1 MRILIIDD
9 SIDKISEL
17 TKLINDSLP
26 KVHIETS
33 ENITNAITLFQNQ
46 QTYNLAVVDVF
57 IPLRKGEEPKRNG
70 GELLIKELYRKQD
83 SLNVP
88 NYIIGLTQ
96 YEEGLLEN
104 FSTIWKIIKFEY
116 NSNVWKNSFSQLLTH
131 INSTVFFDYK
141 EKKIKPSVYVEGIT
155 DKIYLDITLDVFYA
169 QFKDSF
175 DILSQKSAGA
185 NWVANQVAIWAIS
198 KKKYSDGEY
207 VLAIGLLDSDEAGIK
222 ARKDIFDR
230 IKTENEQKCFKLIN
244 INQGYSQ
251 ELIEFYKKGCKI
263 EVEIE
268 SLFPIEVLM
277 YAEKQG
283 WLEHRSPT
291 FVENPK
297 DWKQHEETSLSYIM
311 KKGISNDQSL
321 YLKKVKRNNKME
333 FCNYVK
339 SLEKKEEIFS
349 NFKLL
354 IENII
359 KELKLT

>member
-17 TKLINDSLP
+17 TKLINESYP
-26 KVHIETS
+26 EAYIETS
-33 ENITNAITLFQNQ
+33 ENITSAINLFQNQ
-46 QTYNLAVVDVF
+46 QIYNLAVVDVF

-70 GELLIKELYRKQD
+70 GELLIKELYRKQET
-83 SLNVP
+83 LNLP

-96 YEEGLLEN
+96 YDEGLLEN
-104 FSTIWKIIKFEY
+104 FSSIWKIIKFEY
-116 NSNVWKNSFSQLLTH
+116 NSDIWKKSFSQLLLH
-131 INSTVFFDYK
+131 INSTTFFDFN
-141 EKKIKPSVYVEGIT
+141 EKDFKPSLYVEGLT
-155 DKIYLDITLDVFYA
+155 DKIYLNIAVELFYPKY
-169 QFKDSF
+169 KDLF
-175 DILSQKSAGA
+175 EIISQKSAGA

-198 KKKYSDGEY
+198 KKKYDSGQY
-207 VLAIGLLDSDEAGIK
+207 ILAIGLLDADEAGNK

-244 INQGYSQ
+244 INQDYSQ

-268 SLFPIEVLM
+268 SLFPFEVIIH
-277 YAEKQG
+277 AEEQG

-311 KKGISNDQSL
+311 KKGITDNQSL
-321 YLKKVKRNNKME
+321 YLKKVKRNNKMD
-333 FCNYVK
+333 FCNYIK
-339 SLEKKEEIFS
+339 GLDDKEIIFS

-354 IENII
+354 IENI
-359 KELKLT
+359 LKDFKLK